1 MKAWA
6 LFYPDI
12 LPELPGVPMP
22 MVDHWLRN
30 AAIEFCERTKAHVVT
45 LAEVDAVADQM
56 GYTLPLDANTEL
68 VQVVAV
74 KFSGEKL
81 TPKSPGFL
89 EKKYDDWES
98 ETGTP
103 EHYTQVATD
112 SLLLVPAPDTAETN
126 AIAIRAAIKPG
137 TAATGI
143 HDWLF
148 SQYRKAIG
156 AGAMAGLL
164 SMNKP
169 WSDPDRA
176 LLNQT
181 KFEAAIE
188 TATPAATDGHV
199 QAVPRFSGSFC

>member
-1 MKAWA
+1 MQN
-6 LFYPDI
+6 D
-12 LPELPGVPMP
+12 
-22 MVDHWLRN
+22 
-30 AAIEFCERTKAHVVT
+30 
-45 LAEVDAVADQM
+45 
-56 GYTLPLDANTEL
+56 
-68 VQVVAV
+68 
-74 KFSGEKL
+74 
-81 TPKSPGFL
+81 FL

-98 ETGTP
+98 ATGTP

-112 SLLLVPAPDTAETN
+112 SLLLVPAPDTAETG

-156 AGAMAGLL
+156 AGALANLL
-164 SMNKP
+164 AMKQP
-169 WSDPDRA
+169 WADPDRA

-181 KFEAAIE
+181 KFEAAIVS
-188 TATPAATDGHV
+188 ATPAATDGHV